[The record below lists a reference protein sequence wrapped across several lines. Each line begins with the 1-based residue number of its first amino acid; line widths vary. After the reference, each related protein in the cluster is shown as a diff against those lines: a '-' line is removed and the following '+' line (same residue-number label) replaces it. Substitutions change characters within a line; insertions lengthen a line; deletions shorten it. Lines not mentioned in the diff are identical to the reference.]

1 MPKHP
6 SSNDPLRQASI
17 DAARVGQPMMVPLG
31 PHAPPVRRVTTALA
45 RRFHQICVA
54 MVAESVAGADLTP
67 LQFAVLAYL
76 NKQDGEPGVDQI
88 SLAGRL
94 GVDRNS
100 ASVLV
105 EELAARGLLNRRV
118 NGADRRARILSLTAK
133 GEKFYERLR
142 ADNVAANDRVL
153 EPLSP
158 QERKT
163 LIELLIRVIN
173 ANSAYARPGTGR
185 RKRGSRLSPFKRT

>member
-1 MPKHP
+1 
-6 SSNDPLRQASI
+6 
-17 DAARVGQPMMVPLG
+17 MVPLG
-31 PHAPPVRRVTTALA
+31 QGKPPVRRVTTALA

-54 MVAESVAGADLTP
+54 MVAESVARADLTP

-88 SLAGRL
+88 SLASRL

-105 EELAARGLLNRRV
+105 DELAARGLLNRRV

-142 ADNVAANDRVL
+142 VDNVAANNRVL

-158 QERKT
+158 RERK
-163 LIELLIRVIN
+163 IFIDLLIRMIS
-173 ANSAYARPGTGR
+173 ANSAYARPGAGR

>member
-1 MPKHP
+1 
-6 SSNDPLRQASI
+6 
-17 DAARVGQPMMVPLG
+17 
-31 PHAPPVRRVTTALA
+31 
-45 RRFHQICVA
+45 
-54 MVAESVAGADLTP
+54 MVAESVASADLTP

-105 EELAARGLLNRRV
+105 EELAARGLINRRV

-133 GEKFYERLR
+133 GERLYERLR
-142 ADNVAANDRVL
+142 VENVAANDRVL
-153 EPLSP
+153 DPLSSH
-158 QERKT
+158 ERKI
-163 LIELLIRVIN
+163 LIDLLIRVISAN
-173 ANSAYARPGTGR
+173 AAYARPGAGR
-185 RKRGSRLSPFKRT
+185 RKRGSRIPQFKRK